1 MIWAIKKGMI
11 KMNDKALL
19 NEFSNVTVATIYSDR
34 VELDGTLYDRLGGSG
49 FYPEVIDSKYYIMD
63 ECNDDEL
70 TYLADDLADA
80 LKMLNDYDDYFNYYP
95 NSSNFIDWED
105 DREPFWMTD
114 FEYSLRS
121 ADDFK
126 DIVDDMQDYLKE
138 GIE

>member
-1 MIWAIKKGMI
+1 
-11 KMNDKALL
+11 MNDKALL